1 MTWTWSPQG
10 FKNSPTLF
18 DKALHRD
25 LASFLAENSQ
35 ITLLQYVDDLL
46 LAATT
51 ERECWQGTKR
61 LLAELGELGYR
72 ASAKKA
78 QLCQM
83 EVVYLGYTLRDGK
96 RWLTEARKRTVT
108 QIPTPATPRQVREFL
123 GTAGFCRLWIP
134 GFATLAA
141 PLYPLTKESGEFR
154 WTSEHQK
161 AFENIKEAL
170 LTVPALALPDLTKP
184 FILYVDERAG
194 VARGVL
200 TQVLGPWKRPV
211 TYLSKKLDPV
221 ASGWPTCL
229 KAIAA
234 VALLVKDADKLT
246 LGQQIT
252 VVAPHS
258 LESII
263 RQPPDRWMTNAW
275 MTHYQRLLLTERV
288 VFAPPAILNTAC
300 KVIYVTSRGQVF
312 QTGTQTEAVS

>member
-1 MTWTWSPQG
+1 M
-10 FKNSPTLF
+10 
-18 DKALHRD
+18 
-25 LASFLAENSQ
+25 
-35 ITLLQYVDDLL
+35 
-46 LAATT
+46 
-51 ERECWQGTKR
+51 
-61 LLAELGELGYR
+61 LAELGELGYR

-83 EVVYLGYTLRDGK
+83 EVVYLRYTLRDEK

-170 LTVPALALPDLTKP
+170 RTAPALALPDLTKP

-200 TQVLGPWKRPV
+200 TQALGP
-211 TYLSKKLDPV
+211 
-221 ASGWPTCL
+221 
-229 KAIAA
+229 
-234 VALLVKDADKLT
+234 
-246 LGQQIT
+246 
-252 VVAPHS
+252 
-258 LESII
+258 
-263 RQPPDRWMTNAW
+263 
-275 MTHYQRLLLTERV
+275 
-288 VFAPPAILNTAC
+288 
-300 KVIYVTSRGQVF
+300 
-312 QTGTQTEAVS
+312 

>member
-1 MTWTWSPQG
+1 
-10 FKNSPTLF
+10 
-18 DKALHRD
+18 
-25 LASFLAENSQ
+25 
-35 ITLLQYVDDLL
+35 
-46 LAATT
+46 
-51 ERECWQGTKR
+51 
-61 LLAELGELGYR
+61 
-72 ASAKKA
+72 
-78 QLCQM
+78 M

-170 LTVPALALPDLTKP
+170 LTAPALALPDLTKP

-200 TQVLGPWKRPV
+200 TQALGPWERPV
-211 TYLSKKLDPV
+211 AYLSKKLDPV

-229 KAIAA
+229 KAVAT

-263 RQPPDRWMTNAW
+263 CQPPDRLITNAR
-275 MTHYQRLLLTERV
+275 MTHYQSLLLTEQV
-288 VFAPPAILNTAC
+288 MFSPPAILNPATFLPA
-300 KVIYVTSRGQVF
+300 K
-312 QTGTQTEAVS
+312 